1 MNAYLIYLMEI
12 ERNKREK
19 LYKMQQ
25 IEKAKQI
32 EKTKQMNRNING
44 PDDVNY
50 SMARALDKAD
60 VDMYDLIHSIKRNFW
75 N

>member
-1 MNAYLIYLMEI
+1 MKPYLLHLTILEQK
-12 ERNKREK
+12 KRDN
-19 LYKMQQ
+19 LYKIHQTQ
-25 IEKAKQI
+25 
-32 EKTKQMNRNING
+32 KTKQMNRNING

-50 SMARALDKAD
+50 SMAAALDKAD

>member
-1 MNAYLIYLMEI
+1 MNAYLIHLMTL
-12 ERNKREK
+12 ERKKREK
-19 LYKMQQ
+19 YYKMQQ
-25 IEKAKQI
+25 M

-60 VDMYDLIHSIKRNFW
+60 VDMYDLIHSIKRKFW

>member
-1 MNAYLIYLMEI
+1 MNAYLLYLMTI
-12 ERNKREK
+12 ERKKREK

-25 IEKAKQI
+25 IEK
-32 EKTKQMNRNING
+32 TKQMNINING

-50 SMARALDKAD
+50 SMARALDNAD
-60 VDMYDLIHSIKRNFW
+60 VDMYYLINSIKCKFW

>member
-1 MNAYLIYLMEI
+1 
-12 ERNKREK
+12 
-19 LYKMQQ
+19 MQ
-25 IEKAKQI
+25 
-32 EKTKQMNRNING
+32 KTKQMNRNING

-50 SMARALDKAD
+50 SMAAALDKAD

>member
-1 MNAYLIYLMEI
+1 MKSYLIHLITLEQK
-12 ERNKREK
+12 KRVK
-19 LYKMQQ
+19 LYKIHQTQ
-25 IEKAKQI
+25 
-32 EKTKQMNRNING
+32 KTKQMNRNING

-50 SMARALDKAD
+50 SMAAALDNAD

>member
-1 MNAYLIYLMEI
+1 MKPYLLDLTILEQQ
-12 ERNKREK
+12 KRET
-19 LYKMQQ
+19 LYKIHQPQ
-25 IEKAKQI
+25 
-32 EKTKQMNRNING
+32 KTKQMSRNING

-50 SMARALDKAD
+50 SMAAALDKAD

>member
-1 MNAYLIYLMEI
+1 MNEYVKHLITI
-12 ERNKREK
+12 ERKKREK

-25 IEKAKQI
+25 MQ
-32 EKTKQMNRNING
+32 KTKQMNRNING

-50 SMARALDKAD
+50 SMANALDKAD
-60 VDMYDLIHSIKRNFW
+60 VDMYDLIHTIKHSFW

>member
-1 MNAYLIYLMEI
+1 MYNINEI
-12 ERNKREK
+12 ERKKREK

-25 IEKAKQI
+25 M

-50 SMARALDKAD
+50 SMTRALDNAD
-60 VDMYDLIHSIKRNFW
+60 VDMYYLIKSIKCNFW

>member
-1 MNAYLIYLMEI
+1 MNAYLIHLMTL
-12 ERNKREK
+12 ERKKREK
-19 LYKMQQ
+19 YYKMQRM
-25 IEKAKQI
+25 

>member
-19 LYKMQQ
+19 LYKMQ
-25 IEKAKQI
+25 QI

>member
-1 MNAYLIYLMEI
+1 MSAYLIHLI
-12 ERNKREK
+12 TLERKKREK
-19 LYKMQQ
+19 LYKMQ
-25 IEKAKQI
+25 
-32 EKTKQMNRNING
+32 KTKQMNRNING

-50 SMARALDKAD
+50 SMATVLDKAD